1 MTEGDRRKRDTSFED
16 DEIDPLDGGSAR
28 RARAVTLTMKAPPLV
43 LPGEVPATVE
53 GSESAGPT
61 ASSAARPESP
71 RPSHLD
77 AWTLDR
83 LRRSSLPPAM
93 AQRAVSVLPPA
104 ARTATPLEGLEPS
117 DDGDV
122 LSLVGRAG
130 VALPQTADLVGELAD
145 NFALGDFTGALR
157 VAELL
162 LGQDPAHDLAQHY
175 ARSSREKL
183 EGIYTSRLSVGGEV
197 PELTVPESELR
208 WLGLDPQI
216 AMVLARVDGRTPLD
230 HVIRLSG
237 VPRLDA
243 LRALVELL
251 SAKVIRLV

>member
-1 MTEGDRRKRDTSFED
+1 MTDGERLKRDTGFED
-16 DEIDPLDGGSAR
+16 EEFDLLGGGTPR
-28 RARAVTLTMKAPPLV
+28 RASPVTLTMKAPPLV
-43 LPGEVPATVE
+43 LPGEVPAAVA
-53 GSESAGPT
+53 GLDSAAPT
-61 ASSAARPESP
+61 ASKACPVAPSP
-71 RPSHLD
+71 AHLD

-83 LRRSSLPPAM
+83 LKRSSLPPAM
-93 AQRAVSVLPPA
+93 AQRAVSAFPPA
-104 ARTATPLEGLEPS
+104 PRTPVPAEGPEAP

-122 LSLVGRAG
+122 LSLVGRTGA
-130 VALPQTADLVGELAD
+130 ALPHAADLVGEMAD
-145 NFALGDFTGALR
+145 SFALGDFTGALR

-162 LGQDPAHDLAQHY
+162 LGQDATHDLAQHY

-183 EGIYTSRLSVGGEV
+183 ESIYTSRLSIGGDV

-216 AMVLARVDGRTPLD
+216 GMVLARVDGRTRLD
-230 HVIRLSG
+230 TVIALSG

-251 SAKVIRLV
+251 GAKVIRLV